1 MSGSQSLGKE
11 FFEKKMIFAEYLD
24 GWHSSKNFFRKKK
37 LIFAECLDG
46 WHSAKQPLTVIQR
59 NSYFSLPRAAAAH
72 GKEVFADE
80 KFAGR
85 KKALGK

>member
-1 MSGSQSLGKE
+1 
-11 FFEKKMIFAEYLD
+11 MIFTEYLD
-24 GWHSSKNFFRKKK
+24 GWHSSKNFLEKKNWS
-37 LIFAECLDG
+37 LP
-46 WHSAKQPLTVIQR
+46 SAWMAGTRQSSHLTVLQR

>member
-1 MSGSQSLGKE
+1 MAGTRQSS
-11 FFEKKMIFAEYLD
+11 
-24 GWHSSKNFFRKKK
+24 H
-37 LIFAECLDG
+37 
-46 WHSAKQPLTVIQR
+46 LTVLQR

-72 GKEVFADE
+72 GKEVFADQ